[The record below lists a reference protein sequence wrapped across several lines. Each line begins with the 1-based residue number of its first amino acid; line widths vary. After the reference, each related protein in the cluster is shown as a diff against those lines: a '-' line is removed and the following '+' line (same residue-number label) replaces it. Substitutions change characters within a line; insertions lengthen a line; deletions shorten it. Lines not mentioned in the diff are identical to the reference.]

1 MNLLRFQI
9 LVMIERL
16 KKVTS
21 VADELGL
28 KQPTVSFHMKKLE
41 EEWGVPL
48 FEMKTGKVLLTEA
61 GRLLHHYAAEITRI
75 YKEAEIR
82 FTALQQSGNQ
92 HFVIGSTDIAS
103 SILFAKDW
111 FSLVNEGMELQF
123 KFETGSSHVLLER
136 LKERSIDLII
146 NGGTVLALDSESML
160 ASEVL
165 KEVPLSIYMADTH
178 PFAKAAAVPSY
189 RLSSYPFVAL
199 DDMDLQASLRRWEEH
214 EKVKLSMK
222 FSTDRVAQTLSAV
235 RTGPVL
241 AILPELRSPQL
252 LSGLA
257 GVPLTG
263 EQPGY
268 ALTAS
273 WRADYWNPALIQRML
288 LFLKDLLAQ

>member
-9 LVMIERL
+9 LVMLERL

-21 VADELGL
+21 VANELGL

-48 FEMKTGKVLLTEA
+48 FEIKTGKVLLTEA

-82 FTALQQSGNQ
+82 FAALQQTGNQ
-92 HFVIGSTDIAS
+92 HFVIGCTDIAS

-111 FSLVNEGMELQF
+111 FSLVNEGLELQM
-123 KFETGSSHVLLER
+123 KFETGPSHLLVER
-136 LKERSIDLII
+136 LKERSIDLIV
-146 NGGTVLALDSESML
+146 NGGTELSYESESL
-160 ASEVL
+160 LHCEVIR
-165 KEVPLSIYMADTH
+165 EMPLSIYMADSH

-199 DDMDLQASLRRWEEH
+199 DDIDLQASLRRWEEH

-222 FSTDRVAQTLSAV
+222 FSTDRVEQTLSAV
-235 RTGPVL
+235 RTGHVL
-241 AILPELRSPQL
+241 AMLPELRSPQL

-263 EQPGY
+263 EQPKY
-268 ALTAS
+268 SLTAM
-273 WRADYWNPALIQRML
+273 WRTDYWNPALIQRML